1 MEIRGTKWNDL
12 NGNGERDTGEP
23 GLAGVTVYLDG
34 NNNGVPDTG
43 ELSAVTQADDSATPN
58 VNEAGEYRLTGLP
71 AGTYTVR
78 EVVPTGSTQAFPTGG
93 SHTVVL
99 SAGQSVGGID
109 FGNRQGSVSS
119 GTLLN
124 FEGVGDLNYVN
135 NFYASRGVTFSEN
148 AVAVVDSDAG
158 GSGDFGGEPTPNT
171 VIAYA
176 EGDSITMNLNQAQA
190 IASGQISFDYTSPN
204 QTHEVKIYD
213 GLNGTGKLLASA
225 TLGRTPFAGAPD
237 PRGQFSP
244 LVPFTMNFVGNA
256 KSVVLGSQK
265 YEIGVD
271 DIRITLVP
279 ANIAP
284 VLRNNTGLTVAEGG
298 AVTFS
303 NTALR
308 VTDADSRANQRTY
321 TVVGATAN
329 GTLLLNGTALAA
341 GGKFTQ
347 ADINQGRLAYTHNG
361 SETTGD
367 SFTFTVSDGAGGTIG
382 NTNFAIA
389 VTPVNELPV
398 LAANSPLTL
407 SEGGTAAITN
417 TALRVT
423 DADSAPAQLTY
434 ILASL
439 PANGNL
445 LLNNAQLAVG
455 GTFTQADIDSN
466 RLTYRHSG
474 SETTSDSFAFTVSD
488 GAGGSLARSNFAIAV
503 TPVNELPVLA
513 ANNPLTLSEGG
524 TAAIT
529 NTALRVTDADNTPAQ
544 LAYTLGSLPANGSL
558 LLNGVA
564 LTAGGTFT
572 QADIDSNRLT
582 YRHSGSET
590 TSDSFNFTVS
600 DGAGGVLASS
610 SFAIAVTPVNELPVL
625 AVNLGLTVS
634 EGAAGTIANTAL
646 QVTDADNTPAQL
658 AYTLGS
664 LPANGSLLLNGVAL
678 TAGGTFTQAD
688 IDSNRLT
695 YRHSGSET
703 TSDSFSFTV
712 ADAAGGSLGSASFAI
727 AVTPMNEVP
736 VLAANQGLTV
746 NEGATAAITNTALRV
761 TDADN
766 TPAQLAYTLG
776 SLPAN
781 GTLLLNGVAL
791 TAGGTFTQ
799 ADIDSNR
806 LSYRHS
812 GSETTSDS
820 FSFTVS
826 DGAGG
831 SLGSASFAIAVT
843 PVNELPVLAANQG
856 LTVNEGAT
864 APIISTALRVT
875 DADSAPAQLT
885 YTLGSL
891 PANGTLQL
899 NGAALAVGGTFTQAN
914 IDSGA
919 LSYVHNGSETTSDS
933 FNFTVADGA
942 GGTLASSTF
951 TIAVTPVNELPVL
964 AVNQGLTVSEGAA
977 GTILNTLLQVTDV
990 DNAPAQLA
998 YTLGSLPANGTLQ
1011 LNGLALAV
1019 GGTFTQAN
1027 IDSGALSYVHNG
1039 SETTSDSFNF
1049 TVADASG
1056 GTLASRSFAIN
1067 VNPVID
1073 LAGEWQYTSTTDFGS
1088 PVAGVGFQ
1096 ASALA
1101 YAAALQI
1108 TQNGTQVTIPG
1119 FYLGSAG
1126 NGQGQISGNTITA
1139 TLPVSGG
1146 TGTLQ
1151 GTMSADGRTIT
1162 GNISFSDGQQ
1172 TQPAIV
1178 PFTMIS
1184 QTAPGGNDSI
1194 SGDAGNNFLGAGV
1207 GNDTITGLA
1216 GNDTLAGGAGGDILN
1231 GGDGSDSL
1239 DGGDGDDILS
1249 GNESN
1254 LGIDFAVGGSPQD
1267 ITATD
1272 LDNDGDIDLVTA
1284 NGNSNTVSVL
1294 LNNGS
1299 GNFTLQQPN
1308 ITFGSAVS
1316 SVTAAD
1322 LNGDSRPDLAVANTG
1337 SASTGNVSILLNNG
1351 SGTLI
1356 PQSDITLGSVPEV
1369 VTAADLDS
1377 DGDTDLATANP
1388 ISNTVSVLLNNGSS
1402 TFTLQQPDITVGD
1415 FPSSVIAADLDN
1427 DGDIDLATANSSNLN
1442 GVDIFDDNRNVSV
1455 LLNNGNGTF
1464 APAVDFDGAVENV
1477 PTSVT
1482 AADLDG
1488 DSDIDLVT
1496 STMVYFNSVSV
1507 LRNNGNG
1514 TFAAAVEVGA
1524 GSNFIT
1530 AADLDGD
1537 GDIDLA
1543 TAYSSSGVSL
1553 LLNNGN
1559 GTFAAAVNSA
1569 GGVAEDMTA
1578 ADFDGDG
1585 DTDLAWANPNSN
1597 KVTVLLN
1604 NDGVFGGLFDNGND
1618 SITGG
1623 AGNDRI
1629 IGDAGLDFLQGG
1641 AGNDNLTGGDD
1652 NDTLTG
1658 GDDNDTLTGNED
1670 NDSMAGESGNDTLF
1684 GGAGND
1690 TLTGGEGNDFLYGN
1704 ADGILTAT
1712 ADVIIGGAGLDFLQ
1726 GGDGNDTIDGS
1737 GTLTG
1742 GAGNDIIDGSGT
1754 LTGGAGNDS
1763 IIGGAGNDS
1772 IAGESGI
1779 DILFGGADSDTLTG
1793 GEGNDYLHGDV
1804 NASATGGNDRITG
1817 DAGDDSLIGGIGAD
1831 TLTGGDGADR
1841 FYYTAVS
1848 EGSASELITDFV
1860 TGTDK
1865 IYLAKNGF
1873 GTSLTTTTTGQNFQL
1888 TTQNGT
1894 IIYNSGSRTLSF
1906 DDLGTAAPVT
1916 LFTLS
1921 GNSAIVPN
1929 DFVLF

>member
-1 MEIRGTKWNDL
+1 M
-12 NGNGERDTGEP
+12 
-23 GLAGVTVYLDG
+23 
-34 NNNGVPDTG
+34 
-43 ELSAVTQADDSATPN
+43 
-58 VNEAGEYRLTGLP
+58 
-71 AGTYTVR
+71 
-78 EVVPTGSTQAFPTGG
+78 
-93 SHTVVL
+93 
-99 SAGQSVGGID
+99 
-109 FGNRQGSVSS
+109 
-119 GTLLN
+119 LN

-176 EGDSITMNLNQAQA
+176 KGDSITMNLNQAQA

-204 QTHEVKIYD
+204 VTHEVKIYD

-225 TLGRTPFAGAPD
+225 TLGRTPLAGAPD

-265 YEIGVD
+265 YEIGFD
-271 DIRITLVP
+271 DIRIALVP

-284 VLRNNTGLTVAEGG
+284 VLKNNTGLTVAEGG
-298 AVTFS
+298 TVTFS

-308 VTDADSRANQRTY
+308 VTDADSTANQRTY

-347 ADINQGRLAYTHNG
+347 ADINLGRLAYTHNG

-423 DADSAPAQLTY
+423 DVDNTPAQLTY

-488 GAGGSLARSNFAIAV
+488 GAGGSL
-503 TPVNELPVLA
+503 
-513 ANNPLTLSEGG
+513 
-524 TAAIT
+524 
-529 NTALRVTDADNTPAQ
+529 
-544 LAYTLGSLPANGSL
+544 GSA
-558 LLNGVA
+558 
-564 LTAGGTFT
+564 
-572 QADIDSNRLT
+572 
-582 YRHSGSET
+582 
-590 TSDSFNFTVS
+590 
-600 DGAGGVLASS
+600 

-625 AVNLGLTVS
+625 AVNQGLTVS
-634 EGAAGTIANTAL
+634 EGAAANISNTAL
-646 QVTDADNTPAQL
+646 RVTDVDNAPAQL
-658 AYTLGS
+658 TYTLGS
-664 LPANGSLLLNGVAL
+664 LPTNGTLLLNGIAL

-712 ADAAGGSLGSASFAI
+712 ADGAGGSLASSNFAI
-727 AVTPMNEVP
+727 AVTPVNELP
-736 VLAANQGLTV
+736 VLAVNQGLTV
-746 NEGATAAITNTALRV
+746 NEGAAGTIANTALRV

-766 TPAQLAYTLG
+766 APAQLGYTLG

-781 GTLLLNGVAL
+781 GSLLLNGTAL

-806 LSYRHS
+806 LTYRHS

-820 FSFTVS
+820 FAFTVS

-831 SLGSASFAIAVT
+831 SLASSNFAITVN
-843 PVNELPVLAANQG
+843 PVNDAPVLAANNP
-856 LTVNEGAT
+856 LTVNEGET
-864 APIISTALRVT
+864 GTISNTALQVT
-875 DADSAPAQLT
+875 DADNAPAQLT

-919 LSYVHNGSETTSDS
+919 LSYAHNGSETTSDS
-933 FNFTVADGA
+933 FA
-942 GGTLASSTF
+942 
-951 TIAVTPVNELPVL
+951 
-964 AVNQGLTVSEGAA
+964 
-977 GTILNTLLQVTDV
+977 
-990 DNAPAQLA
+990 
-998 YTLGSLPANGTLQ
+998 
-1011 LNGLALAV
+1011 
-1019 GGTFTQAN
+1019 
-1027 IDSGALSYVHNG
+1027 
-1039 SETTSDSFNF
+1039 F

-1056 GTLASRSFAIN
+1056 ASIASNNFTIN
-1067 VNPVID
+1067 VSPVID
-1073 LAGEWQYTSTTDFGS
+1073 IAGEWQYISTTDFGS
-1088 PVAGVGFQ
+1088 LIPNVGFQ

-1101 YAAALQI
+1101 YAAPLQI
-1108 TQNGTQVTIPG
+1108 TQNGTQLTIPG
-1119 FYLGSAG
+1119 FYLGSDG

-1139 TLPVSGG
+1139 TLPVDGG

-1151 GTMSADGRTIT
+1151 GTISADGRTIT
-1162 GNISFSDGQQ
+1162 GNISFSNGQQ

-1184 QTAPGGNDSI
+1184 QTAPGGNDAI
-1194 SGDAGNNFLGAGV
+1194 NGDAGSNFLGAGV

-1216 GNDTLAGGAGGDILN
+1216 GNDTLAGGAGGDSLD
-1231 GGDGSDSL
+1231 GGDGNDSL
-1239 DGGDGDDILS
+1239 DGGDGDDTLI
-1249 GNESN
+1249 GGESN
-1254 LGIDFAVGGSPQD
+1254 LGIDFAVGSSPQD

-1284 NGNSNTVSVL
+1284 NRNSGTVSVL

-1308 ITFGSAVS
+1308 ITVGSAVS
-1316 SVTAAD
+1316 AVTAVD

-1351 SGTLI
+1351 SGT
-1356 PQSDITLGSVPEV
+1356 
-1369 VTAADLDS
+1369 
-1377 DGDTDLATANP
+1377 
-1388 ISNTVSVLLNNGSS
+1388 
-1402 TFTLQQPDITVGD
+1402 FTLQQPDITVGD
-1415 FPSSVIAADLDN
+1415 FPNSLIAADLDN
-1427 DGDIDLATANSSNLN
+1427 DGDIDLATANYNVFDENSTVSVLLN
-1442 GVDIFDDNRNVSV
+1442 NGSGTFTLQQPDITVGKFPTSVTAADLDNDGDIDLATANSISQNGANSIGQTGTVSV

-1464 APAVDFDGAVENV
+1464 APAVDFDAGNIS
-1477 PTSVT
+1477 TSVT
-1482 AADLDG
+1482 AADLNG
-1488 DSDIDLVT
+1488 DSNIDLVPVQA
-1496 STMVYFNSVSV
+1496 MGMLYANPAPNVSV
-1507 LRNNGNG
+1507 LPNNGNG
-1514 TFAAAVEVGA
+1514 TFAAAVSVGLA
-1524 GSNFIT
+1524 NSIGSGSNFIT

-1537 GDIDLA
+1537 GDIDLV
-1543 TAYSSSGVSL
+1543 TEYNGVSV

-1559 GTFAAAVNSA
+1559 GTFAAAVNFDYE
-1569 GGVAEDMTA
+1569 AEDVTA

-1585 DTDLAWANPNSN
+1585 DTDLTLANPGSN

-1604 NDGVFGGLFDNGND
+1604 NDGVFGNANANH

-1623 AGNDRI
+1623 AGND
-1629 IGDAGLDFLQGG
+1629 
-1641 AGNDNLTGGDD
+1641 
-1652 NDTLTG
+1652 
-1658 GDDNDTLTGNED
+1658 
-1670 NDSMAGESGNDTLF
+1670 S
-1684 GGAGND
+1684 
-1690 TLTGGEGNDFLYGN
+1690 
-1704 ADGILTAT
+1704 
-1712 ADVIIGGAGLDFLQ
+1712 IIGGAGLDFLQ
-1726 GGDGNDTIDGS
+1726 GGDGSDTLTGDTGSDALTGDVGDDNLFGGEGKDSLNGGAGDDNLFGGFGNDSLTGGDGSDQFIFVSPTEGVDTITDFVIGTDKIQVSAAGFDAGLTEGALSATKFVSGTAALDADDRFIYNPSTGAVFYDGDGS
-1737 GTLTG
+1737 GEGAQVQLATLSNNPALSAADIFVSFTNFFIGTDDSDSFIGEQGNNTITG
-1742 GAGNDIIDGSGT
+1742 ADGSDT
-1754 LTGGAGNDS
+1754 LVGNTGNDS

-1772 IAGESGI
+1772 MAGESGN
-1779 DILFGGADSDTLTG
+1779 DILFGGADNDTLTG
-1793 GEGNDYLHGDV
+1793 GEGNDFLHGDE
-1804 NASATGGNDRITG
+1804 NGSAIGGNDSITG
-1817 DAGDDSLIGGIGAD
+1817 GAGDDSLIGGAGID

-1841 FYYTAVS
+1841 FYYAAVS
-1848 EGSASELITDFV
+1848 EGGVSEIITDFV
-1860 TGTDK
+1860 TGTDD
-1865 IYLAKNGF
+1865 IYLAKTAF
-1873 GTSLTTTTTGQNFQL
+1873 GTAFTTTSTTGQNIQL

-1894 IIYNSGSRTLSF
+1894 IIYNSSSKTLSF

-1921 GNSAIVPN
+1921 GNSAITAT
-1929 DFVLF
+1929 DITLF